1 MATVSTY
8 PTQGRPKRSFLQR
21 TFNGETLTAWLFIL
35 PALIGFILFYALPAG
50 RGLWISFTDW
60 NLLRDPT
67 FIGGANYREMVGDP
81 LFWNALK
88 ITGIY
93 VLVNIP
99 LQTALGLLLAVLMSR
114 LTTSMLVRGVLIL
127 PYLLSNVIVALIW
140 LWMLDPLLGF
150 VNAFIQNFG
159 FNRQPFFGS
168 PDQAIWTIAFVNIW
182 RHMGFTALL
191 FYAGMQGIPG
201 SLYEAARIDGA
212 TENRMFWGITLPL
225 LRPVTVFVVVTS
237 LIGSFQIFD
246 TVAVTT
252 AGGPVNSTKVLVW
265 YIYENAFQFSRM
277 GYATA
282 LSMTLFAILIVITLL
297 QLRFFRSDESD
308 LTGS

>member
-1 MATVSTY
+1 VATVTSVKQ
-8 PTQGRPKRSFLQR
+8 QGQARGSKRAL
-21 TFNGETLTAWLFIL
+21 NGEALTAWLFIL
-35 PALIGFILFYALPAG
+35 PALIGFILFYALPAA
-50 RGLWISFTDW
+50 RGLYISFTDW

-67 FIGGANYREMVGDP
+67 FIGGANYREMIADP

-93 VLVNIP
+93 VLANIP
-99 LQTALGLLLAVLMSR
+99 LQTALGLLLAALMSR
-114 LTTSMLVRGVLIL
+114 LTTSMLVRGTLIL

-150 VNAFIQNFG
+150 VNAFLQTLG
-159 FNRQPFFGS
+159 FTRQPFFGS
-168 PDQAIWTIAFVNIW
+168 PDQAIWTIAFINIW

-212 TENRMFWGITLPL
+212 SENRMFWGITLPL

-308 LTGS
+308 LTGA

>member
-1 MATVSTY
+1 M
-8 PTQGRPKRSFLQR
+8 
-21 TFNGETLTAWLFIL
+21 
-35 PALIGFILFYALPAG
+35 
-50 RGLWISFTDW
+50 ISFTDW
-60 NLLRDPT
+60 NLLRDPNPV
-67 FIGGANYREMVGDP
+67 GLANYRELIADP

-93 VLVNIP
+93 VLANIP

-168 PDQAIWTIAFVNIW
+168 PDQAIWTIALVNIW

-212 TENRMFWGITLPL
+212 SENRMFWGITLPL

-252 AGGPVNSTKVLVW
+252 SGGPINSTKVLVW

-308 LTGS
+308 LTGG

>member
-1 MATVSTY
+1 MATASTFSA
-8 PTQGRPKRSFLQR
+8 PDHPQKRRPRRLI
-21 TFNGETLTAWLFIL
+21 TGETLTAWLFIL
-35 PALIGFILFYALPAG
+35 PAFVGFVLFYALPAV
-50 RGLWISFTDW
+50 RGLYISFTDW

-67 FIGGANYREMVGDP
+67 FIGGANYREMIADP

-88 ITGIY
+88 ITAIY
-93 VLVNIP
+93 VIANIP
-99 LQTALGLLLAVLMSR
+99 LQTALALLLAVLMSR
-114 LTTSMLVRGVLIL
+114 LTTSMLVRGTLIL

-150 VNAFIQNFG
+150 VNAMLQNIG
-159 FNRQPFFGS
+159 VARQPFFGS

-212 TENRMFWGITLPL
+212 SENRMFWGITLPL

-282 LSMTLFAILIVITLL
+282 LSMTLFAILIVITLF

-308 LTGS
+308 LTGA

>member
-1 MATVSTY
+1 M
-8 PTQGRPKRSFLQR
+8 
-21 TFNGETLTAWLFIL
+21 FNGEAYTAYLFIL
-35 PALIGFILFYALPAG
+35 PALIGFVLFYALPAV
-50 RGLWISFTDW
+50 RGLYISFTDW
-60 NLLRDPT
+60 NLLRDPN
-67 FIGGANYREMVGDP
+67 FIGGANYREMIGDP

-88 ITGIY
+88 ITAIY
-93 VLVNIP
+93 VAVNIP
-99 LQTALGLLLAVLMSR
+99 LQTALALLLAVLMSR
-114 LTTSMLVRGVLIL
+114 LTSSMLVRGTLIL

-150 VNAFIQNFG
+150 VNAMLQSVG
-159 FNRQPFFGS
+159 FTRQPFFGS

-282 LSMTLFAILIVITLL
+282 LSMTLFAILIVITLF

-308 LTGS
+308 LTGA

>member
-8 PTQGRPKRSFLQR
+8 PAQERPKRSFWQR
-21 TFNGETLTAWLFIL
+21 LFNGEHITAWLFIL
-35 PALIGFILFYALPAG
+35 PSFIGFFFFYALPAV
-50 RGLWISFTDW
+50 RGLMISFTDW
-60 NLLRDPT
+60 NLLRDPNPV
-67 FIGGANYREMVGDP
+67 GLANYREIIADP

-93 VLVNIP
+93 VLANIP
-99 LQTALGLLLAVLMSR
+99 LQTVLGLLLAVLMSR
-114 LTTSMLVRGVLIL
+114 LTTSMLVRGVMIL

-140 LWMLDPLLGF
+140 LWMLDPLLGY
-150 VNAFIQNFG
+150 VNSVIQALG
-159 FNRQPFFGS
+159 FSRQPFFGS
-168 PDQAIWTIAFVNIW
+168 PDQAIWTIAFINIW

-212 TENRMFWGITLPL
+212 SENRMFWGITLPL
-225 LRPVTVFVVVTS
+225 LRPVTVFVLVTS

-246 TVAVTT
+246 TVAVATN
-252 AGGPVNSTKVLVW
+252 GGPVNSTKVLVW

-282 LSMTLFAILIVITLL
+282 LSMTLFALLVVITLL
-297 QLRFFRSDESD
+297 QLRFFRSDQSD
-308 LTGS
+308 LA